1 MARSGTGGKATTE
14 LIERLRDQIVTID
27 HAAVEETTL
36 AALEAGASA
45 QQIIAEGLGP
55 GMEAVGKKFE
65 EGDYFVP
72 ELLLSA
78 RAMRS
83 ALDLLRPHLERT
95 GGASSPGTI
104 VLGTVQGDVHEIGK
118 NIVGIVLAADGFEVH
133 DMGEDVP
140 PRDFLSKAKEL
151 GADVVGMSAL
161 ISLAVSKMAQTVA
174 LLKESGF
181 EGRVIVGGAA
191 LTEETARNIGAD
203 AFAADAWEAVRKVR
217 SLVQE
222 LGA

>member
-1 MARSGTGGKATTE
+1 MAASGTGSKATTE
-14 LIERLRDQIVTID
+14 LIERLRDQIVAID
-27 HAAVEETTL
+27 HAAVEETTR

-83 ALDLLRPHLERT
+83 ALDLLRPHLEGT
-95 GGASSPGTI
+95 GGASPGTI

-133 DMGEDVP
+133 DLGEDVP

-151 GADVVGMSAL
+151 GADLVGMSAL
-161 ISLAVSKMAQTVA
+161 ISLAVSKMAETVA
-174 LLKESGF
+174 LLKESDF
-181 EGRVIVGGAA
+181 KGRVIVGGAA
-191 LTEETARNIGAD
+191 LTEATAQQIGAD

-217 SLVQE
+217 FLVQG
-222 LGA
+222 LRA